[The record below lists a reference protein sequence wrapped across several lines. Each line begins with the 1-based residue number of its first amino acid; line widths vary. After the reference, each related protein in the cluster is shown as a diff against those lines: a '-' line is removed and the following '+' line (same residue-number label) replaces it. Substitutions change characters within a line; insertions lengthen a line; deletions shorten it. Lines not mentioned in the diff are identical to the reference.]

1 MVGGRGTLVRM
12 GLLALLWGSSFLW
25 IEIALRGLGPVQIA
39 VVRCVLGALVLVAI
53 CYASGNRLPTDGRT
67 WLHMT
72 VGAVFANAL
81 PFTLFALGQQSVDSG
96 VAGVINATTPLWQL
110 MLGLLLGTDRRMHP
124 VRVAGLVLG
133 FGGTVLIFAPWD
145 AALMGWGA
153 LIILAAAISYAVAY
167 AYIDRTMKGRGVAP
181 IAMSATQLIA
191 AAVLTAL
198 VLPFGG
204 MTPIT
209 LTWPVVIAAA
219 VLGVFGSGFA
229 FALFYRLLADEG
241 PTNASVVGY
250 LLPVVSVLLGALF
263 LDEILNARIILGM
276 VIVLAGVAMTRV
288 TRRPVLV
295 EPTPP
300 PPVEE
305 PRQPARL
312 D

>member
-1 MVGGRGTLVRM
+1 M
-12 GLLALLWGSSFLW
+12 LALLWGSSFLW
-25 IEIALRGLGPVQIA
+25 IEIALRGLGPVHIA
-39 VVRCVLGALVLVAI
+39 VVRCVLGALVLVAL
-53 CYASGNRLPTDGRT
+53 CYASGHRLPRDGRT

-81 PFTLFALGQQSVDSG
+81 PFTLFALGQQTVDSG

-110 MLGLLLGTDRRMHP
+110 VLGVALGSDRGLHP
-124 VRVAGLVLG
+124 VRLGGLVLG

-145 AALMGWGA
+145 AGLLGWGA
-153 LIILAAAISYAVAY
+153 LVILAAAISYAVAY

-181 IAMSATQLIA
+181 IAMSSTQLIA
-191 AAVLTAL
+191 ASVLTAL

-204 MTPIT
+204 GDPID
-209 LTWPVVIAAA
+209 LTWPVVTA
-219 VLGVFGSGFA
+219 VAILGVFGSGFA

-263 LDEILNARIILGM
+263 LDEILNGRIILGM

-288 TRRPVLV
+288 TRKPAPAAA
-295 EPTPP
+295 EP
-300 PPVEE
+300 E
-305 PRQPARL
+305 PAEPKRPARL